1 MRAVRRQQFRR
12 ARAARTRSNASR
24 STRLDTVS
32 ASGPMNI
39 RFTVKACE
47 SGGGAV
53 WGGGYGQG
61 QDEAWRGEAVL
72 MRRLS
77 SRSRDNA
84 AGTATAQ
91 FTSSGDA
98 QHDDSD
104 DTVQRQRNIMHNR
117 QEGAARTSCS

>member
-84 AGTATAQ
+84 ATAQRRHSSRAVAMRNMTTATTQ
-91 FTSSGDA
+91 FSGSA
-98 QHDDSD
+98 
-104 DTVQRQRNIMHNR
+104 T
-117 QEGAARTSCS
+117 